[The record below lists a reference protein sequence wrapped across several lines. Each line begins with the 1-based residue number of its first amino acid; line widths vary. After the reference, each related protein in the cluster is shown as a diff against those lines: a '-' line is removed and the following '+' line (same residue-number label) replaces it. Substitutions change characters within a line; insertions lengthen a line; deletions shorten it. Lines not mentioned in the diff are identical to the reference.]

1 MKKYLK
7 ETAKYLLRCPLI
19 ISPYVVEIEKMY
31 GMTSDELNRRNEE
44 VSANIQECLSEISFL
59 SQAVYRDWHWAGRY
73 KEPDRYGEASD
84 NNQRNGEKAC

>member
-31 GMTSDELNRRNEE
+31 DIGRIEQEE
-44 VSANIQECLSEISFL
+44 
-59 SQAVYRDWHWAGRY
+59 
-73 KEPDRYGEASD
+73 
-84 NNQRNGEKAC
+84 